1 LDGRVTLINVPGQR
15 LLERRGQDI
24 FGMRVDELFL
34 DRLPNVDSSSV
45 TCEVRS
51 RTPSG
56 TDKTFGVTVSPLTLP
71 DRTGIGYVYTFD
83 DLTDIRRLEREV
95 RMRDRLSAVGR
106 MAAGIAHEIRNPL
119 SSIAG
124 SVQVLSGISNLNE
137 EQRTLVD
144 IVTRESERLN
154 DIISDFLIYSRDK
167 QMRIAQVELTAL
179 LDDTLTLLKNHPQ
192 QQQPESKVEIVRNF
206 NVNQAMALVD
216 GDRMKQVFWNLS
228 ENALRAMSKGG
239 RLTVSMTGEDQD
251 WVIKFI
257 DTGTGI
263 EQPQL
268 EKIFEPFQSGFG
280 VGTGLG
286 LAIVYQIL
294 QAHGS
299 KIAVHSKPGHGAEF
313 AIRVKKMTKTP
324 EVGDEEIA
332 LSSAFSRSAAGGAR
346 G

>member
-1 LDGRVTLINVPGQR
+1 
-15 LLERRGQDI
+15 
-24 FGMRVDELFL
+24 
-34 DRLPNVDSSSV
+34 
-45 TCEVRS
+45 
-51 RTPSG
+51 
-56 TDKTFGVTVSPLTLP
+56 
-71 DRTGIGYVYTFD
+71 
-83 DLTDIRRLEREV
+83 
-95 RMRDRLSAVGR
+95 
-106 MAAGIAHEIRNPL
+106 
-119 SSIAG
+119 
-124 SVQVLSGISNLNE
+124 
-137 EQRTLVD
+137 VD

-154 DIISDFLIYSRDK
+154 DIISDFLVYSRDK
-167 QMRIAQVELTAL
+167 QMRIAQVDLTTL

-192 QQQPESKVEIVRNF
+192 QQTASKVEIVRNF

-239 RLTVSMTGEDQD
+239 KLTVSLAGEDQE
-251 WVIKFI
+251 WVIKFA

-299 KIAVHSKPGHGAEF
+299 KIGVHSNPGHGAEF
-313 AIRVKKMTKTP
+313 AIRVKKMMKTP

-332 LSSAFSRSAAGGAR
+332 ISSAYSRSAAGGAR